1 MPQTRNRP
9 VAGRLAE
16 VAREAEATVVV
27 ASPNAPMGAGGLT
40 PFVLD
45 GPEGVLYSPT
55 ARTEALVSNADVA
68 PTLLAELGMEPPA
81 SMRGRPTKVRP
92 GTREVAERLDERLG
106 ERLAFVADKR
116 FEVWV
121 MVGVASSLA
130 LLAAGYFRG
139 RTGLSIAVLGIAPL
153 TAGALLAAAGP
164 VTNAPAVALLT
175 VLSAAALAG
184 IPWAFSNRFTAA
196 LAWVCLATTS
206 FTTADAAAGGALMK
220 LSTLGYNPAYDARF
234 YGIGNEYSAI
244 LAGSLTMGFGALAN
258 RVRPPA
264 ALMSVIGIAVV
275 LVLGLPMTGAD
286 VGGSFALGLGV
297 GATATLIQRNG
308 LRGVALWSGCGFS
321 VAAVLFVLTGIFFPD
336 VSHGSRAAGGG
347 GGLVEIAV
355 RKLILGAEHLLN
367 PLQVILLVAG
377 LILVYPATAA
387 IGVLLTKDPP
397 ELR

>member
-1 MPQTRNRP
+1 MN
-9 VAGRLAE
+9 
-16 VAREAEATVVV
+16 AEATVVV
-27 ASPNAPMGAGGLT
+27 ASPNAPMGAGDPT

-45 GPEGVLYSPT
+45 GPEGVLYSST

-92 GTREVAERLDERLG
+92 GTREVAERLG

-130 LLAAGYFRG
+130 LLAAGCFRG

-153 TAGALLAAAGP
+153 PAGALLAAARP

-297 GATATLIQRNG
+297 GATAALIQRNG